1 MFLRADGGSWHGGVL
16 AVDLYTHTDT
26 RQSSF
31 TKKITRGYLQCVS
44 NTNTKQHQVTLFILG
59 EMFGWGNTV
68 NGELG
73 LGGIEEEQILSP
85 RELKFSKATQVQ
97 QVACGTNHTAVVTN
111 DGQVYTCGSN
121 DYSQLGHNKP
131 RKRLEQVDGLSAYV
145 INNVACGLAH
155 SVAVNEWGQVFS
167 WGSNVYGQLGLDL
180 HKICIFRMEAKKIKN
195 PLRTGALT
203 SSRWLKL

>member
-1 MFLRADGGSWHGGVL
+1 MKPPNYLCVNQQSDSRPAIVAGDSCPVGNGSYSEMDSIWC
-16 AVDLYTHTDT
+16 
-26 RQSSF
+26 R
-31 TKKITRGYLQCVS
+31 YLQCDS
-44 NTNTKQHQVTLFILG
+44 DKKQHRVTLFILG

-111 DGQVYTCGSN
+111 DGQVYTCGNN

-145 INNVACGLAH
+145 INNVACGMAH

-167 WGSNVYGQLGLDL
+167 WGSNGTPTLEPSFTRLDL
-180 HKICIFRMEAKKIKN
+180 TLVPTPDMYEN
-195 PLRTGALT
+195 SQLET
-203 SSRWLKL
+203 

>member
-1 MFLRADGGSWHGGVL
+1 MNKTQQGSFWC
-16 AVDLYTHTDT
+16 
-26 RQSSF
+26 R
-31 TKKITRGYLQCVS
+31 YLQCDS
-44 NTNTKQHQVTLFILG
+44 NTKQHQVTLFILG

-97 QVACGTNHTAVVTN
+97 QVACGTNHTAVVTK

-145 INNVACGLAH
+145 INNVACGMAH

-167 WGSNVYGQLGLDL
+167 WGSNMYGQLAAAEDTQLQSISGGWDAFHILL
-180 HKICIFRMEAKKIKN
+180 CVVKRFKRA
-195 PLRTGALT
+195 PLTERQSLVAL
-203 SSRWLKL
+203 